1 MRSYSKMR
9 ILIFGGTGAMGEPLA
24 KRLVELNNSVFV
36 TSRKPHKDNKVQ
48 YFCGNAKDDSF
59 LSNILQDEYDV
70 IVDFMVYSTEEFK
83 ARINLLLNK
92 TKQYIFISSARCYA
106 NSIKLITEDS
116 ARLVDVSGD
125 NDYLSTDDYSLAKAR
140 QENVLYNSSKKNWTI
155 VRPYITYNAQRLQL
169 GCYEKDYWLYR
180 VLHNK
185 TIVLPE
191 DIMNCTTSI
200 TFGEDV
206 ANCITKLIGNKEVL
220 GECYTVATKECHTW
234 KEILEMYSE
243 IIWEKTGENIKI
255 KFIPNSTDLYGV
267 CDKYQI
273 MYDRLYNRAF
283 DSTKLEMAIGKFNF
297 TSTME
302 GLNKCVNDFLESE
315 YRWSNISSKYEA
327 WSDRHS
333 KEYSSLKEFVDLR
346 EKLRYIKWR
355 FFKKP

>member
-1 MRSYSKMR
+1 MR
-9 ILIFGGTGAMGEPLA
+9 ILILGGTGAMGEPLT
-24 KRLVELNNSVFV
+24 KKLVELNNSVFV
-36 TSRKPHKDNKVQ
+36 TSRKPHKDDKVR

-59 LSNILQDEYDV
+59 LNNILQDEYDA
-70 IVDFMVYSTEEFK
+70 IVDFMVYSTQEFK
-83 ARINLLLNK
+83 SRINLLLNK

-125 NDYLSTDDYSLAKAR
+125 SNYLSTDDYSLAKAR

-180 VLHNK
+180 ALHDK
-185 TIVLPE
+185 TLVLPK

-206 ANCITKLIGNKEVL
+206 ANCITKLIGNKKAL
-220 GECYTVATKECHTW
+220 GECYTVATKESHTW
-234 KEILEMYSE
+234 KEILEIYLE
-243 IIWEKTGENIKI
+243 IIKKRTGKNIKI
-255 KFIPNSTDLYGV
+255 KFIPNSVELYGV

-273 MYDRLYNRAF
+273 AYDRLYNRTF
-283 DSTKLEMAIGKFNF
+283 DLTKLEMTIGELNF
-297 TSTME
+297 TFTKE
-302 GLNKCVNDFLESE
+302 GLDKCVNDFLESE
-315 YRWSNISSKYEA
+315 HYWSNVSSKYEA
-327 WSDRHS
+327 WSDRRS
-333 KEYSSLKEFVDLR
+333 KEYSSLKEFESLR

>member
-1 MRSYSKMR
+1 MR
-9 ILIFGGTGAMGEPLA
+9 ILILGGTGAMGEPLT
-24 KRLVELNNSVFV
+24 KKLVELNNSVFV
-36 TSRKPHKDNKVQ
+36 TSRKPHKDDKVR

-59 LSNILQDEYDV
+59 LNNILQDEYDA
-70 IVDFMVYSTEEFK
+70 IVDFMVYSTQEFK
-83 ARINLLLNK
+83 SRINLLLNK

-125 NDYLSTDDYSLAKAR
+125 SNYLSTDDYSLAKAR

-180 VLHNK
+180 ALHDK
-185 TIVLPE
+185 TLVLPK

-206 ANCITKLIGNKEVL
+206 ANCITKLIGNKKAL
-220 GECYTVATKECHTW
+220 GECYTVATKESHTW
-234 KEILEMYSE
+234 IEILEIYLE
-243 IIWEKTGENIKI
+243 IIKKRTGKNIKI
-255 KFIPNSTDLYGV
+255 KFIPNSVELYGV

-273 MYDRLYNRAF
+273 AYDRLYNRTF
-283 DSTKLEMAIGKFNF
+283 DLTKLEMTIGELNF
-297 TSTME
+297 TFTKE
-302 GLNKCVNDFLESE
+302 GLDKCVNDFLESE
-315 YRWSNISSKYEA
+315 HYWSNVSSKYEA
-327 WSDRHS
+327 WSDRRS
-333 KEYSSLKEFVDLR
+333 KEYSSLKEFESLR

>member
-1 MRSYSKMR
+1 MR
-9 ILIFGGTGAMGEPLA
+9 ILILGGTGAMGEPLT
-24 KRLVELNNSVFV
+24 KKLVELNNSVFV
-36 TSRKPHKDNKVQ
+36 TSRKPHKDDKVW

-59 LSNILQDEYDV
+59 LNNILQDEYDA
-70 IVDFMVYSTEEFK
+70 IVDFMVYSTQEFK
-83 ARINLLLNK
+83 SRINLLLNK

-125 NDYLSTDDYSLAKAR
+125 SNYLSTDDYSLAKAR

-180 VLHNK
+180 ALHDK
-185 TIVLPE
+185 TLVLPE

-206 ANCITKLIGNKEVL
+206 ANCITKLIGNKKAL
-220 GECYTVATKECHTW
+220 GECYTVATKESHTW
-234 KEILEMYSE
+234 KEILEIYLE
-243 IIWEKTGENIKI
+243 IIKKRTGKNIKI
-255 KFIPNSTDLYGV
+255 KFIPNSVELYGV

-273 MYDRLYNRAF
+273 AYDRLYNRTF
-283 DSTKLEMAIGKFNF
+283 DLTKLEMTIGELNF
-297 TSTME
+297 TSTKE
-302 GLNKCVNDFLESE
+302 GLDKCVNDFLESE
-315 YRWSNISSKYEA
+315 HYWSNVSSKYEA
-327 WSDRHS
+327 WSDRRS
-333 KEYSSLKEFVDLR
+333 KEYSSLKEFESLR

>member
-1 MRSYSKMR
+1 MR
-9 ILIFGGTGAMGEPLA
+9 ILILGGTGAMGEPLT
-24 KRLVELNNSVFV
+24 KKLVELNNSVFV
-36 TSRKPHKDNKVQ
+36 TSRKPHKDDKVR

-59 LSNILQDEYDV
+59 LNNILQDEYDA
-70 IVDFMVYSTEEFK
+70 IVDFMVYSTQEFK
-83 ARINLLLNK
+83 SRINLLLNK

-125 NDYLSTDDYSLAKAR
+125 RNYLSTDDYSLAKAR

-180 VLHNK
+180 ALHDK
-185 TIVLPE
+185 TLVLPK

-206 ANCITKLIGNKEVL
+206 ANCITKLIGNKKAL
-220 GECYTVATKECHTW
+220 GECYTVATKESHTW
-234 KEILEMYSE
+234 KEILEIYLE
-243 IIWEKTGENIKI
+243 IIKKRTGKNIKI
-255 KFIPNSTDLYGV
+255 KFIPNSVELYGV

-273 MYDRLYNRAF
+273 AYDRLYNRTF
-283 DSTKLEMAIGKFNF
+283 DLTKLEMTIGELNF
-297 TSTME
+297 TSTKE
-302 GLNKCVNDFLESE
+302 GLDKCVNDFLESE
-315 YRWSNISSKYEA
+315 HYWSNVSSKYEA
-327 WSDRHS
+327 WSDRRS
-333 KEYSSLKEFVDLR
+333 KEYSSLKEFESLR

>member
-1 MRSYSKMR
+1 MR
-9 ILIFGGTGAMGEPLA
+9 ILILGGTGAMGEPLT
-24 KRLVELNNSVFV
+24 KKLVELNNSVFV
-36 TSRKPHKDNKVQ
+36 TSRKPHKDDKVR

-59 LSNILQDEYDV
+59 LNNILQDEYDA
-70 IVDFMVYSTEEFK
+70 IVDFMVYSTQEFK
-83 ARINLLLNK
+83 SRINLLLNK

-125 NDYLSTDDYSLAKAR
+125 SNYLSTDDYSLAKAR

-180 VLHNK
+180 ALHDK
-185 TIVLPE
+185 TLVLPE

-206 ANCITKLIGNKEVL
+206 ANCITKLIGNKKAL
-220 GECYTVATKECHTW
+220 GECYTVATKESHTW
-234 KEILEMYSE
+234 KEILEIYLE
-243 IIWEKTGENIKI
+243 IIKKRTGKNIKI
-255 KFIPNSTDLYGV
+255 KFIPNSVELYGV

-273 MYDRLYNRAF
+273 AYDRLYNRTF
-283 DSTKLEMAIGKFNF
+283 DLTKLEMTIGELNF
-297 TSTME
+297 TSTKK
-302 GLNKCVNDFLESE
+302 GLDKCVNDFLESE
-315 YRWSNISSKYEA
+315 HYWSNVSSKYEA
-327 WSDRHS
+327 WSDRRS
-333 KEYSSLKEFVDLR
+333 KEYSSLKEFESLR

>member
-1 MRSYSKMR
+1 MR
-9 ILIFGGTGAMGEPLA
+9 ILILGGTGAMGEPLT
-24 KRLVELNNSVFV
+24 KKLVELNNSVFV
-36 TSRKPHKDNKVQ
+36 TSRKPHKEDKVR

-59 LSNILQDEYDV
+59 LNNILHDEYDA
-70 IVDFMVYSTEEFK
+70 IVDFMVYSTQEFK
-83 ARINLLLNK
+83 SRINLLLNK

-125 NDYLSTDDYSLAKAR
+125 SNYLSTDDYSLAKAR

-180 VLHNK
+180 ALHDK
-185 TIVLPE
+185 TLVLPE

-206 ANCITKLIGNKEVL
+206 ANCITKLIGNKKAL
-220 GECYTVATKECHTW
+220 GECYTVATKESHTW
-234 KEILEMYSE
+234 KEILEIYLE
-243 IIWEKTGENIKI
+243 IIKKRTGKNIKI
-255 KFIPNSTDLYGV
+255 KFIPNSVELYGV

-273 MYDRLYNRAF
+273 AYDRLYNRTF
-283 DSTKLEMAIGKFNF
+283 DLTKLEMTIGELNF
-297 TSTME
+297 TSTKE
-302 GLNKCVNDFLESE
+302 GLDKCVNDFLESE
-315 YRWSNISSKYEA
+315 HYWSNVSSKYEA
-327 WSDRHS
+327 WSDRRS
-333 KEYSSLKEFVDLR
+333 KEYSSLKEFESLR

-355 FFKKP
+355 LFKKP